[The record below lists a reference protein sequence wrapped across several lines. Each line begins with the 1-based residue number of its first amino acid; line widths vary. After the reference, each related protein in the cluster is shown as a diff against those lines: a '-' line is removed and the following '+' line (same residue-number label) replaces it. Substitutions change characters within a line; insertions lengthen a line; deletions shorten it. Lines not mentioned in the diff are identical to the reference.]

1 LVYLEKREKLYE
13 ENGDETTSCWILEI
27 PGTLTFSSQTHTEQ
41 LCSYFYRHKCI
52 HQMIFVPHLHPT
64 DLAFINNYPIIYN
77 VKNRMSKITM
87 KAQTYLRC

>member
-1 LVYLEKREKLYE
+1 
-13 ENGDETTSCWILEI
+13 
-27 PGTLTFSSQTHTEQ
+27 
-41 LCSYFYRHKCI
+41 LCSYFYRHKFI

-87 KAQTYLRC
+87 KAQTYLRCWYKHWLTLCYLVVEK